1 MATEYS
7 VHDVNFDQVH
17 TKFVVKSFNLKQSL

>member
-17 TKFVVKSFNLKQSL
+17 AKFVVKSFNLKQSL